1 MIDKPSPENPDQKE
15 VEKQQSHKEACGAEK
30 AQSHADRARLLK
42 HGGGARKSGQSKR
55 EIMEELSRARFPW
68 EE

>member
-1 MIDKPSPENPDQKE
+1 MTDKSSSENPAQKE
-15 VEKQQSHKEACGAEK
+15 VLKRKSDEEACATEK
-30 AQSHADRARLLK
+30 VQSHADRARLLK
-42 HGGGARKSGQSKR
+42 HGGGTRKSGQSKR

>member
-1 MIDKPSPENPDQKE
+1 MTDKSSSENPAQKE
-15 VEKQQSHKEACGAEK
+15 VEKRQFDEGPLGAEK
-30 AQSHADRARLLK
+30 AQTHADRARLLK
-42 HGGGARKSGQSKR
+42 HGGGARKSGRSKR

>member
-1 MIDKPSPENPDQKE
+1 MTDKSSPDNPDQKE
-15 VEKQQSHKEACGAEK
+15 VEKQQSDKEACRAEK

-42 HGGGARKSGQSKR
+42 YGGGAQKSGQSKR